1 MMLAEV
7 GRLTD
12 RDNRTAFD
20 KVLNE
25 TIEAVPF
32 ARVVKLKAS

>member
-1 MMLAEV
+1 MVFAEV

-12 RDNRTAFD
+12 GNNRTAFD
-20 KVLNE
+20 EVFNE

-32 ARVVKLKAS
+32 ALVVKLKAC

>member
-7 GRLTD
+7 GRLPD
-12 RDNRTAFD
+12 GDNSTAFD

-25 TIEAVPF
+25 TIEAVSF
-32 ARVVKLKAS
+32 VRVVKLKAS

>member
-7 GRLTD
+7 GRLPD
-12 RDNRTAFD
+12 GDNSAALD

-25 TIEAVPF
+25 TIEAVSF
-32 ARVVKLKAS
+32 VRVVKLKAS

>member
-7 GRLTD
+7 GGLTD
-12 RDNRTAFD
+12 GDNRTALD
-20 KVLNE
+20 EVLNE
-25 TIEAVPF
+25 AIEAVPF